1 MLVNSEFTAKLNV
14 NLALSKLTSLILKF
28 KNLMPFVRKLFFAE
42 FKFNLKLDK
51 LNLVN
56 LYSVAGNKFSY
67 SKIIPNSFFLF

>member
-14 NLALSKLTSLILKF
+14 NLALSELTSLILKF

-56 LYSVAGNKFSY
+56 LYSVAEINFHILK
-67 SKIIPNSFFLF
+67 